1 MIELNIK
8 YYELYKKV
16 DRFICDANGSTKG
29 VTLYVEQMEEES
41 LSAQMYVDTWNDDL
55 KKLRR
60 LRHIR
65 NELSHDAGFD
75 SDICEMADYEW
86 LKNFYDRLMSAS
98 DPMAMLNKAK
108 IEEKQRRE
116 EQKRR
121 LEEERKRERQLK
133 QLEQNKLQEQLSER
147 NDSTAHKTD
156 DLDVEIEQLK
166 IKRVQFQAPKKKSFW
181 QRVKDFFFG

>member
-29 VTLYVEQMEEES
+29 VTLYIEQMEEES

-55 KKLRR
+55 KMLKQMRW
-60 LRHIR
+60 IR
-65 NELSHDAGFD
+65 NGLSHDAGFD

-98 DPMAMLNKAK
+98 DPMAMLHKAK

-133 QLEQNKLQEQLSER
+133 QLEQKKLQEQLSER

-181 QRVKDFFFG
+181 QKVKDFFFG